1 MSGIRLF
8 FTGIKGTGMTALVEI
23 CHERGAIIDGSDIDD
38 VFYTD
43 AILSSL
49 GIIPKLFSKNNIT
62 ENIDLV
68 FHSSAYDPES
78 HEELLEA
85 KALGIPIMEYTIA
98 LGHIP
103 RHL

>member
-1 MSGIRLF
+1 MATSFFYFTIRVYFFIMHNSNLSFEKKLPRDMSGIRLF

-49 GIIPKLFSKNNIT
+49 GIIPKLFSKNLYMI
-62 ENIDLV
+62 I
-68 FHSSAYDPES
+68 S
-78 HEELLEA
+78 
-85 KALGIPIMEYTIA
+85 PIF
-98 LGHIP
+98 
-103 RHL
+103 